1 MNNISAITSAVF
13 LLTSMIYFID
23 ISPLFYLGDWKREAK
38 PTICNQ
44 NLARK

>member
-1 MNNISAITSAVF
+1 MNNISAVTSAVI
-13 LLTSMIYFID
+13 LTSMIYFID
-23 ISPLFYLGDWKREAK
+23 VSPLLYLGDWKREAK